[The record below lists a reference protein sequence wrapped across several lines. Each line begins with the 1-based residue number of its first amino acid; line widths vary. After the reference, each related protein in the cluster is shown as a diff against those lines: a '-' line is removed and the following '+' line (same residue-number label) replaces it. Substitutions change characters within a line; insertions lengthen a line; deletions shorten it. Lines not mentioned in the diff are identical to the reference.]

1 MSPSEL
7 REPFLTTYKQAA
19 RLRANVGAD
28 ALLVM
33 LTGPTNWKQLKKLG
47 RHNLIVVV
55 GADEDEL
62 EGAEEAGL
70 LPLMLESQGLPI
82 NERLQQAFLAAVASE
97 ILESSAELVA
107 VYSAFDPESI
117 DTISFITLD
126 ERLGRLTA
134 RDLKKLETSVPL
146 KTLRAVVDLAVEIGR
161 EGREAKPVG
170 TLFVVGDHRRVL
182 EECHPGGFDP
192 VKGYGRK
199 ERSLLEGRV
208 RDAIKEIAQLD
219 GAFVVAADGTIERA
233 CQIIQ
238 TTADNITLSKGLG
251 SRHWAAASISRA
263 TRAISVCVSESNG
276 TVRIFQNGEVVLRI
290 EPMRRAMKWQ
300 ELEFEPPIGHES

>member
-47 RHNLIVVV
+47 RHNQIVVV
-55 GADEDEL
+55 GADEREL

-70 LPLMLESQGLPI
+70 LPLMLAAQGLPI
-82 NERLQQAFLAAVASE
+82 NERLQQALLAAVASE

-107 VYSAFDPESI
+107 VYSAFDPDSI
-117 DTISFITLD
+117 DTVTLD

-161 EGREAKPVG
+161 EGREGKPVG

-199 ERSLLEGRV
+199 ERNLLEGRV
-208 RDAIKEIAQLD
+208 RDAIKEVAQLD
-219 GAFVVAADGTIERA
+219 GAFVIAADGTIERA

-300 ELEFEPPIGHES
+300 ELEFEPPIGQES